1 MCGRFVMCSPVEDI
15 VKEFNLGDTDFTHD
29 PSYNIAPTQ
38 NIVIIKKNGIKALT
52 NCRWGFLP
60 SWVKDPDAVNQMIN
74 ARSETVAEKP
84 SFRKAFMNQR
94 CIVVA
99 DGFYEWMKEGK
110 KKVPV
115 YIRLKSR
122 KPFGLA
128 GLYNL
133 WTSPENEE
141 ICTCTIITTEA
152 NEALSSV
159 HHRMP
164 VILPLESRDPWLDP
178 KNRDTEK
185 LLSLLQPYESG
196 EIEFYTVSSKVNSP
210 SFNSKENVE
219 PEIH

>member
-1 MCGRFVMCSPVEDI
+1 MCGRFVLCSPVADI
-15 VKEFNLGDTDFTHD
+15 EIEFHIDNTAFTHD

-60 SWVKDPDAVNQMIN
+60 SWVKDPDAGNQMIN

-84 SFRKAFMNQR
+84 SFRKAFKNQR
-94 CIVVA
+94 CLIVA

-115 YIRLKSR
+115 FIRLKSR

-133 WTSPENEE
+133 WTSPEGEE
-141 ICTCTIITTEA
+141 TCTCTIITTEA
-152 NEALSSV
+152 NEVLSSI

-164 VILPLESRDPWLDP
+164 VILPRYRHDPWLDP
-178 KNRDTEK
+178 KNQDTEK

-196 EIEFYTVSSKVNSP
+196 EMEFYTVSSKVNSP
-210 SFNSKENVE
+210 SFNEKENVVRIAE
-219 PEIH
+219 